1 MLAKLKTPFPQVV
14 MCGDFNL
21 PNANW
26 DAPCIPQQARSDEQK
41 MVEKVKELTD
51 EYFLFQLISGPTQRS
66 GNTLDLCFCNNPAL
80 LYDYK
85 AITTIH
91 SDHRI
96 LECKTRFSCNQST
109 PDPQTHR
116 NPNPSDGPQAEFDKL
131 NFFSE
136 DVKWDD
142 IIKELSE
149 ILWVDELKSLE
160 PSQVLNKI
168 VELCLKVCQKHV
180 PERTSTTTDRKVSRI
195 PRVRRILMRRR
206 CKVNK
211 QLSTVRSEPRKSKL
225 ENEAREIEKKLQQSY
240 NEEEMHRE
248 DKAVGAIKT
257 NPKYFFAYAKKFSSI
272 SSSIGPLADAAGNL
286 VSCSSKMAEILSD
299 QYSSVFSSPKDPLKE
314 AEQYYPDNDFNQDP
328 YLADIP
334 FTRKDIKD
342 AMNEIPLTASA
353 GPDRIPAVLLKKCS
367 EPLSQPLF
375 ILWRLSLD
383 TSTIPEILKTANI
396 IPIHKGKGS
405 SRIHAKNYRPI
416 ALTSHLTKVF
426 EKVMRKYIVKFMD
439 RHNLFN
445 PSQHGFRCGRSCLSQ
460 LISHYEHILQL
471 IEEGF
476 DVDVIYL
483 DFAKAFDKVDFDIIL
498 KKLRSL
504 GVKHRIGRW
513 IHAFITGRTQSVLV
527 NGARSKPASVK
538 SGVPQGSVL
547 GPLLFLILIGDIDKD
562 IASSF
567 LSSFADDTRMG
578 QGVNTQDDAERFQSD
593 LDSVYQW
600 TIDNN
605 MELHGD
611 KFEHLHYSFRQPQS
625 STSHAYISSSGTNI
639 EEKSSVDKDLGVTMS
654 NDGTFKTH
662 IKGVVSG
669 ARSQA
674 SWVLRTFKTREKL
687 PMMTLYKSLIQCKL
701 DYCSQLWSPT
711 SKGEINSL
719 EMVQRNFLR
728 NIKSIGRLPYWEQLK
743 ELGLY
748 SQERRRE
755 RYTIIYIWRILE
767 GQVPNIS
774 AEGSRGFVGENI
786 SHRLNCE
793 NSRLGRRCA
802 IPPLLTSCSPHIQ
815 KLREASISV
824 RGPRL
829 FNSLPKHLR
838 DMRDCSK
845 DAFKSALDKYLRTIP
860 DEPQIQGYTA
870 SRRADSNSL
879 LQMQRFSYTE
889 DNKSKPRVEVVQSA
903 SGGCADDI
911 AVSR

>member
-1 MLAKLKTPFPQVV
+1 
-14 MCGDFNL
+14 
-21 PNANW
+21 
-26 DAPCIPQQARSDEQK
+26 
-41 MVEKVKELTD
+41 
-51 EYFLFQLISGPTQRS
+51 
-66 GNTLDLCFCNNPAL
+66 
-80 LYDYK
+80 
-85 AITTIH
+85 
-91 SDHRI
+91 
-96 LECKTRFSCNQST
+96 
-109 PDPQTHR
+109 
-116 NPNPSDGPQAEFDKL
+116 
-131 NFFSE
+131 
-136 DVKWDD
+136 
-142 IIKELSE
+142 
-149 ILWVDELKSLE
+149 
-160 PSQVLNKI
+160 
-168 VELCLKVCQKHV
+168 
-180 PERTSTTTDRKVSRI
+180 
-195 PRVRRILMRRR
+195 MRRR
-206 CKVNK
+206 CKVNN
-211 QLSTVRSEPRKSKL
+211 QLCNVRSEARKLKL
-225 ENEAREIEKKLQQSY
+225 ETEAREIEKELQQSY
-240 NEEEMHRE
+240 NEEEVHRE

-257 NPKYFFAYAKKFSSI
+257 NPKYFFAYAKKFSTI

-286 VSCSSKMAEILSD
+286 VSCSAKMAEILSD
-299 QYSSVFSSPKDPLKE
+299 QYSSVFSSPKDSLKE
-314 AEQYYPDNDFNQDP
+314 AAEYYPDNDFNQDP

-353 GPDRIPAVLLKKCS
+353 GPDRIPAILLKKCS
-367 EPLSQPLF
+367 EPLSEPLH
-375 ILWRLSLD
+375 IMWRLSLD

-405 SRIHAKNYRPI
+405 SRIQAKNYRPI

-445 PSQHGFRCGRSCLSQ
+445 PSQHGFRSGRSCLSQ

-498 KKLRSL
+498 KKLRSI
-504 GVKHRIGRW
+504 GVKHKLGRW
-513 IHAFITGRTQSVLV
+513 IHAFITGRTQTVLV
-527 NGARSKPASVK
+527 NGARSKPAPVK

-578 QGVNTQDDAERFQSD
+578 HGVNTQDDAERFQSD
-593 LDSVYQW
+593 LNSVYHW

-611 KFEHLHYSFRQPQS
+611 KFEHLHYSCRQLHS
-625 STSHAYISSSGTNI
+625 SESPEYISSSGTII
-639 EEKSSVDKDLGVTMS
+639 EEKPSVEKDLGVTMS

-728 NIKSIGRLPYWEQLK
+728 KIKSIGQLPYWEQLK

-755 RYTIIYIWRILE
+755 RYVIIYIWRILE

-774 AEGSRGFVGENI
+774 AEGSRGFIGEKI
-786 SHRLNCE
+786 SSRLNSD

-802 IPPLLTSCSPHIQ
+802 IPPLLTSCSPHTQ
-815 KLREASISV
+815 KLREASLSV

-838 DMRDCSK
+838 DMRNCTK
-845 DAFKSALDKYLRTIP
+845 DAFKSALDKYLQTIP

-870 SRRADSNSL
+870 SRRAESNSL
-879 LQMQRFSYTE
+879 LHMQQVPYAE
-889 DNKSKPRVEVVQSA
+889 DEAKPRVEVVLSA
-903 SGGCADDI
+903 NRGCAVDI
-911 AVSR
+911 AVER